1 MAKATFK
8 PFQLINRSV
17 DGIYTLL
24 IVTLVFSLATN
35 IWALIELFLFY
46 GDKQWDDGTGLNIAL
61 GQLAFFIMNTVLIFH
76 RRKEDEFIWLATHI
90 RRAWSITKW
99 SWIIFFV
106 LLLSVITLS
115 ILQSEAGWSDAD
127 IDAFLEPYIAF
138 CVVLIGIIFIPWA
151 SLALLKLND
160 DNQVVK

>member
-24 IVTLVFSLATN
+24 IVTLVFSLAN
-35 IWALIELFLFY
+35 SIWCLIELLLFY
-46 GDKQWDDGTGLNIAL
+46 GDKQWQDGTGWNIGLGLLAL
-61 GQLAFFIMNTVLIFH
+61 FIMNTVLIFH
-76 RRKEDEFIWLATHI
+76 RRKEDEFIWLTGHI
-90 RRAWSITKW
+90 RRAWAITKW
-99 SWIIFFV
+99 SWITGFV
-106 LLLSVITLS
+106 FLLTVIPIV

-127 IDAFLEPYIAF
+127 MEAFSEPYLACF
-138 CVVLIGIIFIPWA
+138 VVLTGIIFIPWA

-160 DNQVVK
+160 DNRSA